1 MLRLIQGSLHNI
13 KIFGGVILKKTV
25 KGVVLTAALALAVT
39 SIPMMGSAAAK
50 TTIIITNGKGEIAAQ
65 WKAAAAAFSKANPDI
80 EVQAYSQEV
89 GDSLGPFD
97 KLTKSGKVVTVAM
110 VEPSSV
116 YKGGKYY
123 DIAAE
128 LKGTKW
134 AEQTG
139 DEAIVEGKV
148 KGFPFAIEGFGIV
161 FNRAVVEKAIGGKFN
176 EKSIKTRAQL
186 EDLIKK
192 VQKSGVKFPVA
203 YQTEAWSVG
212 NHYISQFLHQGKGE
226 EATLSAV
233 ETGKLKLAK
242 NATFNGLLDTM
253 DLLANPKYNLYGSRV
268 LGQYYDQAHVKVGS
282 GEAAFLFNGNWAY
295 DSLKAQKGADY
306 GFIAVPQDN
315 NANNKYNGK
324 MTAGPTQLLIVNKKA
339 SAAQQAAGKKFL
351 DWIVFDKAGQDFLV
365 NKSQVISA
373 FKNNPYSVTNPL
385 GANLASYIKAG
396 LTVPFSTNYINA
408 GDYFNIVGPAVQKY
422 LAKKSS
428 RTQLAKTIEDY
439 HIKNYKKINGQ

>member
-1 MLRLIQGSLHNI
+1 LEGY
-13 KIFGGVILKKTV
+13 ILKKTV
-25 KGVVLTAALALAVT
+25 KGLALTAALALAVT
-39 SIPMMGSAAAK
+39 SIPMMASAAK

-65 WKAAAAAFSKANPDI
+65 WKAAAAQFSKQNPDI

-97 KLTKSGKVVTVAM
+97 KLTKSGKTVTVAM

-123 DIAAE
+123 DIAAD
-128 LKGTKW
+128 LSGSKW
-134 AEQTG
+134 IAQTG
-139 DEAIVEGKV
+139 DSAVVDGKV

-161 FNRAVVEKAIGGKFN
+161 FNRAVVEKAIGGKFD

-186 EDLIKK
+186 EDLFKK

-212 NHYISQFLHQGKGE
+212 NHYISQFLHQGAGE
-226 EATLSAV
+226 EATLDAIGQ
-233 ETGKLKLAK
+233 GKLKLAK

-253 DLLANPKYNLYGSRV
+253 DLLASAKYNVYGSRV
-268 LGQYYDQAHVKVGS
+268 LGQYYDQAHVKVGN
-282 GEAAFLFNGNWAY
+282 GDAAFLFNGNWAY
-295 DSLKAQKGADY
+295 DSLKAQPGADY

-324 MTAGPTQLLIVNKKA
+324 LTAGPTQLLIVNKKA
-339 SAAQQAAGKKFL
+339 SAAEQAAGKKFL
-351 DWIVFDKAGQDFLV
+351 DWIVFDKNGQDFLT
-365 NKSQVISA
+365 NKSQIISA

-396 LTVPFSTNYINA
+396 KTVPFSTNYINA

-428 RTQLAKTIEDY
+428 RAQLAKVIENY
-439 HIKNYKKINGQ
+439 HVKNYAKIN